1 MTGMDAET
9 GRVLDGEQHL
19 RQSILTVLTTPV
31 GTRAML
37 REFGAGVIESLGA
50 PAAAASPAVYAAA
63 AEALGRWEPRLEVT
77 RLAIREE
84 ADGHLVVRVEGDA
97 RTGEPFAADLTLR
110 EAA

>member
-9 GRVLDGEQHL
+9 GRMLDGEAHL
-19 RQSILTVLTTPV
+19 RQSILGVLTTPF

-37 REFGAGVIESLGA
+37 RELGAGVIESLGA

-84 ADGHLVVRVEGDA
+84 ADGHLVVRVEGET
-97 RTGEPFAADLTLR
+97 RPGEPFEGDFTL